1 LYNLK
6 NNNIMK
12 PNSIKFQFIL
22 SAFLC
27 VVLWNCSSKKPQEVE
42 TKDDDSAYR
51 LDTVQLR
58 NYEQELQFTGQVS
71 FDEKQVDRVYPI
83 ASGTVLEVNAD
94 LGTYVKKGQVLAKL
108 QSTDVSN
115 YQKDYNT
122 AKSSYDLAKRNAD
135 NTQQLYNSK
144 FSSESDLIAS
154 KKQLEIASAEVER
167 SSQVVKVYG
176 QTKSGDLP
184 IFTVKAPESGY
195 IVERNVNP
203 NVQIRPDN
211 GDAIFT
217 ISNLSD
223 VWVLINIYES
233 DIASVKMGQQVNIQ
247 TMAYPDK
254 IFTGTI
260 SNIGQVLDNDSK
272 VLKARVVLQNPD
284 GLLKPDMFCT
294 VKLHIQKQDKLLAV
308 NPKGIIFNNEH
319 YFVIRQN
326 ANNTYEKVAVEV
338 LKTTSKYSYV
348 KGGLKPGDRIVT
360 EGSLLLFNELNQ

>member
-1 LYNLK
+1 
-6 NNNIMK
+6 MK
-12 PNSIKFQFIL
+12 PYSIKFQFIL
-22 SAFLC
+22 SAILC
-27 VVLWNCSSKKPQEVE
+27 VVLCNCSSKKPQEAE
-42 TKDDDSAYR
+42 TKDEDSAYR
-51 LDTVQLR
+51 IDTVQLR

-83 ASGTVLEVNAD
+83 ASGTVLEVTAD
-94 LGTYVKKGQVLAKL
+94 LGSYVKKGQVLATL

-122 AKSSYDLAKRNAD
+122 ARSSYDLAKRNAD
-135 NTQQLYNSK
+135 NTQQLYTSK

-154 KKQLEIASAEVER
+154 KKQLEIAAAEVER

-184 IFTVKAPESGY
+184 IFTVKAPQSGY
-195 IVERNVNP
+195 IVERKVNP

-217 ISNLSD
+217 ISNLTD

-233 DIASVKMGQQVNIQ
+233 DIASVKMGQQVSIQ
-247 TMAYPDK
+247 TVAYPDK
-254 IFTGTI
+254 AFTGTI

-294 VKLHIQKQDKLLAV
+294 VKLHIEKQDKMLAV
-308 NPKGIIFNNEH
+308 NPKAVIFNDEH
-319 YFVIRQN
+319 YFVIKQILN
-326 ANNTYEKVAVEV
+326 GKYEKVPIEV

-348 KGGLKPGDRIVT
+348 KGALQPGEHIVT
-360 EGSLLLFNELNQ
+360 EGALLLFNELNQ